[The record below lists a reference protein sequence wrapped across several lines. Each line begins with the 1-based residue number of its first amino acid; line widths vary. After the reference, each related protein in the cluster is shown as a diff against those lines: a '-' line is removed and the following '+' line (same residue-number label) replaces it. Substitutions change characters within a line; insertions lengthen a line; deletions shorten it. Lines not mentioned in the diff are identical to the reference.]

1 MEENASL
8 LHGLASC
15 PATSF
20 HEERVA
26 EFIMNYLKDLGLEAN
41 RDSFGNIIAKYQN
54 GQAMN
59 TMALVAHMDHPGL
72 EIIGATSD
80 AVRANLLGG
89 VRPEYFQKHVPVR
102 IYSGNNIVPG
112 LIRRYTPPEGDSFPT
127 LDLDVKGTVKAGD
140 FGVWDIDDF
149 EEKDGFYHLRAADD
163 LAGCGAA
170 LGTLRELT
178 KAGTVAS
185 VLGVFT
191 RAEEVGLIGATLVA
205 RDGPLPKD
213 TIVVSLESSRELPGA
228 QIGAGP
234 VVRVGDARS
243 TFHPEAE
250 RFLIAARDKLIA
262 GDPSIKIQRQLMS
275 GGTCEATTFSV
286 FGYRATGIAFPLGN
300 YHNMSED
307 GELKAEYISASDF
320 DTGISLLVRAVQEAA
335 SPGENTLVQRFMT
348 LSDRYRSRM
357 ARYD

>member
-8 LHGLASC
+8 LKGLASC

-26 EFIMNYLKDLGLEAN
+26 EFITNYLKDLGLEAN
-41 RDSFGNIIAKYQN
+41 RDSFGNIIAKYEN

-72 EIIGATSD
+72 EIIDATSD
-80 AVRANLLGG
+80 AVRAKLLGG
-89 VRPEYFQKHVPVR
+89 VRPEYFQKDVPVR
-102 IYSGNNIVPG
+102 IFSGNSRVPG
-112 LIRRYTPPEGDSFPT
+112 LIKRYTPPEGDGLPT
-127 LDLDVKGTVKAGD
+127 LELDVKGTVKTGD

-149 EEKDGFYHLRAADD
+149 EAKDGFYHLRAADD

-178 KAGTVAS
+178 KARAVAS
-185 VLGVFT
+185 VYGVFT

-205 RDGPLPKD
+205 REGPVPRD

-234 VVRVGDARS
+234 VIRVGDARS

-250 RFLIAARDKLIA
+250 AFLLAARDKLIA
-262 GDPSIKIQRQLMS
+262 EDSSVKVQRQLMS
-275 GGTCEATTFSV
+275 GGTCEATAFSV

-307 GELKAEYISASDF
+307 DELKAEYISATDF
-320 DTGISLLVRAVQEAA
+320 DTGISLLVRAVHEAT
-335 SPGENTLVQRFMT
+335 SPGENNLVQRFTT
-348 LSDRYRSRM
+348 LSNRYRSRLG
-357 ARYD
+357 